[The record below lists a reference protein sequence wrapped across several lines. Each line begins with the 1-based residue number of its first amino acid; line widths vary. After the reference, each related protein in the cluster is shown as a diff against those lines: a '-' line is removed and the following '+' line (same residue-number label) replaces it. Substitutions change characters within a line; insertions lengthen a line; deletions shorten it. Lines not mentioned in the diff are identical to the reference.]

1 MALTLIHK
9 IHSSITYVQL
19 WFNIAIKLN
28 NFTGIIVLLGS
39 LAFCAFIAI
48 KLNNNT
54 NIIMSSRLNKYTFN

>member
-9 IHSSITYVQL
+9 IHSSITYVQP
-19 WFNIAIKLN
+19 WFYIAIKLN
-28 NFTGIIVLLGS
+28 NFMGIIVLLGS